1 MHSAV
6 WVNGGKS
13 WRKPGCGKVLA
24 AALTV
29 AASLLFATLLPA
41 QSGAAADVV
50 QAVNPDHQELEP
62 AQLSLDSLAEVQSRL
77 AAAREAMAAGRV
89 DQPEDNSAWFFYRQA
104 LDQDPANEEAQ
115 LGLAAVQQ
123 DMLARA
129 MGYAWD
135 LDFDAAERLLQD
147 AAMVLEDQ
155 GPVEQVRAAISV
167 IKTDRAALLEAQAI
181 QAMDTGEFSAAERK
195 LVDLIA
201 LGGQRDRVKQLRQRL
216 EEARIY
222 GGFKPGQVVRDHFTM
237 AGIWAPE
244 TVVILTGSY
253 LMGTK
258 SKEKGRAEN
267 EGPQHRVT
275 FRRGFAIGQREVSV
289 AEFGAFVSASGFR
302 TDAERL
308 GHSTVYDPY
317 SGRLTEKD
325 KVRWEM
331 DYEGNPAR
339 PGDPVIHVSW
349 DDAQAYVN
357 WLAEGTGKSYRLP
370 AEAEF
375 EFALRAGSKTRYWWG
390 NASPSRVVENLTGD
404 GDNSRSRRF
413 WAVAFSTYSDKFWG
427 PAPVMSFEP
436 NPYGLFDMGGNVS
449 EWVRD
454 CWHDTYVRAP
464 LDGSAW
470 INPGCD
476 QRVIRGGHW
485 ASSPEQTRSAYR
497 RFAKSDDHDARVG
510 FRIARD
516 L

>member
-1 MHSAV
+1 LAV
-6 WVNGGKS
+6 A
-13 WRKPGCGKVLA
+13 LA
-24 AALTV
+24 LAT
-29 AASLLFATLLPA
+29 SLLFAVGLPA
-41 QSGAAADVV
+41 QSATGEDDLE
-50 QAVNPDHQELEP
+50 PEP
-62 AQLSLDSLAEVQSRL
+62 AQLSDDSLAEVQGWL

-89 DQPEDNSAWFFYRQA
+89 DQPEDSSAWFFYRQV
-104 LDQDPANEEAQ
+104 LDQDPENEEAQ
-115 LGLAAVQQ
+115 LGLVAVQQ
-123 DMLARA
+123 DMFTRA
-129 MGYAWD
+129 VENAGS

-155 GPVEQVRAAISV
+155 GPVELVRDAISK
-167 IKTDRAALLEAQAI
+167 IKTDRAATLEAQAI
-181 QAMDTGEFSAAERK
+181 QSMDAGEFRTAERK
-195 LVDLIA
+195 LVGLIA
-201 LGGQRDRVKQLRQRL
+201 LGGQRDMVKQLRQRL

-222 GGFKPGQVVRDHFTM
+222 GGFKPGQVIRDRFTI

-244 TVVILTGSY
+244 SVVILTGSY
-253 LMGTK
+253 LMGSK
-258 SKEKGRAEN
+258 SKEQGRAEN

-275 FRRGFAIGQREVSV
+275 FRQGFAIGQREVSV

-325 KVRWEM
+325 KISWRA
-331 DYEGNPAR
+331 DYEGNPAK

-349 DDAQAYVN
+349 DDAQAYVH
-357 WLAEGTGKSYRLP
+357 WLADGTGKSYRLP
-370 AEAEF
+370 SEAEF

-390 NASPSRVVENLTGD
+390 NASPSRLVENLTGD
-404 GDNSRSRRF
+404 GDNSRSRRY
-413 WAVAFSTYSDKFWG
+413 WAVAFTTYSDKFWG

-436 NPYGLFDMGGNVS
+436 NPFGLFDMGGNVS

-464 LDGSAW
+464 VDGSAW

-476 QRVIRGGHW
+476 QHVIRGGHW
-485 ASSPEQTRSAYR
+485 ASLPEQTRSAYR
-497 RFAKSDDHDARVG
+497 RFAKSDSHDARVG

>member
-6 WVNGGKS
+6 WANGGKS
-13 WRKPGCGKVLA
+13 SRKLGHGKALA
-24 AALTV
+24 AALALAT
-29 AASLLFATLLPA
+29 SLLFAVGLPA
-41 QSGAAADVV
+41 QP
-50 QAVNPDHQELEP
+50 AVGEIDWELEP
-62 AQLSLDSLAEVQSRL
+62 EQLSLDALAEIQRHL

-89 DQPEDNSAWFFYRQA
+89 DQPEDNSAWFFYRQVLA
-104 LDQDPANEEAQ
+104 QDPANEEAQ
-115 LGLAAVQQ
+115 LGLAVVRQ
-123 DMLARA
+123 DLLARA
-129 MGYAWD
+129 VEYAGD

-155 GPVEQVRAAISV
+155 GPVDVVRDAISK
-167 IKTDRAALLEAQAI
+167 IKTDRAAMLETQAM
-181 QAMDTGEFSAAERK
+181 QAMDAGEFSSAERK

-222 GGFKPGQVVRDHFTM
+222 GGFKPGQVISDHFTI

-244 TVVILTGSY
+244 SVVIPTGSF
-253 LMGTK
+253 LMGSK
-258 SKEKGRAEN
+258 SKESGRSES

-289 AEFGAFVSASGFR
+289 AEFGAFVSMSGFR
-302 TDAERL
+302 TDAQRT
-308 GHSTVYDPY
+308 GQSTVYDPY
-317 SGRLTEKD
+317 SGRLTERN
-325 KVRWEM
+325 KVSWEM
-331 DYEGNPAR
+331 DYEGNPAG

-357 WLAEGTGKSYRLP
+357 WLADGTGKTYRLP
-370 AEAEF
+370 SEAEF

-413 WAVAFSTYSDKFWG
+413 WAMAFSTYNDKFWG
-427 PAPVMSFEP
+427 PAAVMSFEP

-464 LDGSAW
+464 VDGSAW
-470 INPGCD
+470 INPGCN

-485 ASSPEQTRSAYR
+485 ASLPEQTRSAYR
-497 RFAKSDDHDARVG
+497 RFAKSDYHDARVG

>member
-13 WRKPGCGKVLA
+13 SRKPGCGKALA
-24 AALTV
+24 VALAV
-29 AASLLFATLLPA
+29 ATSLLFAAGLPA
-41 QSGAAADVV
+41 QSATGEIEGEIESD
-50 QAVNPDHQELEP
+50 
-62 AQLSLDSLAEVQSRL
+62 QLGVDALAEVQDRL
-77 AAAREAMAAGRV
+77 AAARAAMTAGRV
-89 DQPEDNSAWFFYRQA
+89 DQPEDNSAWFFYRQV

-115 LGLAAVQQ
+115 LGLATVQQ

-129 MGYAWD
+129 VEYAAD

-147 AAMVLEDQ
+147 AAMVLEDP
-155 GPVEQVRAAISV
+155 GPVEVVRDAVSK
-167 IKTDRAALLEAQAI
+167 IKNDRAATLEAQAI
-181 QAMDTGEFSAAERK
+181 QAMDAAEFNTAERK

-222 GGFKPGQVVRDHFTM
+222 GGFKPGQVIRDHFTI

-244 TVVILTGSY
+244 SVVIRTGSF
-253 LMGTK
+253 LMGSK
-258 SKEKGRAEN
+258 SKEQGRVEN

-302 TDAERL
+302 TDAGRL

-325 KVRWEM
+325 KANWET
-331 DYEGNPAR
+331 DYEGKPAR

-349 DDAQAYVN
+349 NDAQAYVN
-357 WLAEGTGKSYRLP
+357 WLAAGTGKSYRLP
-370 AEAEF
+370 SEAEF

-404 GDNSRSRRF
+404 GDNSGSRRF

-427 PAPVMSFEP
+427 PAAVMSFEP

-464 LDGSAW
+464 VDGSAW

-485 ASSPEQTRSAYR
+485 ASLPEQTRSAYR